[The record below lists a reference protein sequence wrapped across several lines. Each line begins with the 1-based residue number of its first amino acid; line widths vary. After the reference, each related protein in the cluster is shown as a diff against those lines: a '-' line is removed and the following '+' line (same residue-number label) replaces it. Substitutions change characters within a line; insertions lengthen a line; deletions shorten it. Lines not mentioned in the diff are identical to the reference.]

1 MFYFNT
7 HIRTNRHEII
17 VFFISESS
25 EGEVSKVTD
34 TPRNDDAEKYVLV
47 EQLPPVQE
55 VPTSVNHHQPTT
67 NTKEMRETMVEVDL
81 KDQRMQEGDRHE
93 VVVLEP
99 WWETEYMGVAV
110 GVLVTVI
117 LILIV
122 IIVFILYK
130 NYKTGAYPPD
140 SSSHYY
146 ETRIPKFD
154 HPEAQWLPT
163 AERKL
168 TIGSRKLPPTPTT
181 SEEHYTDSSAEYS
194 SPLLSQS
201 MNGGSVR
208 HTSGRQQIYL
218 TGNGTTT
225 TTKSIIHPDWESFFP
240 SPPPGPAPGTPPRL
254 AVPSSLM
261 RANMVG
267 VNNGGGGGY
276 MKPVSHYAATDVIAS
291 TNGKIYGKHGGNT
304 YFL

>member
-1 MFYFNT
+1 M
-7 HIRTNRHEII
+7 
-17 VFFISESS
+17 
-25 EGEVSKVTD
+25 TD
-34 TPRNDDAEKYVLV
+34 SPRNDDAEKYELV
-47 EQLPPVQE
+47 EQLPPVE
-55 VPTSVNHHQPTT
+55 EMPIVNHQQTTT

-81 KDQRMQEGDRHE
+81 KDQGISEDRHE
-93 VVVLEP
+93 VMVLEP

-117 LILIV
+117 LVLIV

-168 TIGSRKLPPTPTT
+168 TICSRKLPPTPTT

-240 SPPPGPAPGTPPRL
+240 SPPPPPAAGTPPRL
-254 AVPSSLM
+254 SVPSSLM
-261 RANMVG
+261 RANIVG
-267 VNNGGGGGY
+267 VNGGGY

-291 TNGKIYGKHGGNT
+291 TNGKIYGKHSGNT

>member
-1 MFYFNT
+1 M
-7 HIRTNRHEII
+7 
-17 VFFISESS
+17 
-25 EGEVSKVTD
+25 
-34 TPRNDDAEKYVLV
+34 
-47 EQLPPVQE
+47 
-55 VPTSVNHHQPTT
+55 
-67 NTKEMRETMVEVDL
+67 
-81 KDQRMQEGDRHE
+81 
-93 VVVLEP
+93 LEP

-154 HPEAQWLPT
+154 HPESQWLPT

-181 SEEHYTDSSAEYS
+181 SEELYTDSSAEYS

-201 MNGGSVR
+201 ISCGGGR

-218 TGNGTTT
+218 AANGTTT
-225 TTKSIIHPDWESFFP
+225 KSLIHADWESFFP
-240 SPPPGPAPGTPPRL
+240 SPPPPAPSSQPRL
-254 AVPSSLM
+254 TVPPQSLM
-261 RANMVG
+261 RGIAGN
-267 VNNGGGGGY
+267 GGGY

-291 TNGKIYGKHGGNT
+291 SNGKIYSKHGGNT